1 MDGAAELLALI
12 EGTLIQV
19 DLDRKALQA
28 ALDDEPAPGDPRR
41 RLILGAA
48 LVLCIDTDGGHFA
61 GFEEA
66 VAAVLGHRHARLAI
80 DHPALR
86 LLADA
91 GELMAGAFDQLDDPA
106 LVPLADRVV
115 RGLADRAVP
124 TSIRLIAA
132 MGAASYFDAC
142 VDIEKVWWLELAVR
156 DVLAE
161 PDAPPRL
168 VAEWH
173 RGLIVA
179 CYSCGQAARGEEL
192 RRRQT
197 AQAAPPITA
206 VELKLLLL
214 DAYTL
219 LGEGRAEAGR
229 EVLARAEPLLRASRP
244 CQANLWHFLASRLA
258 LLEHRLGDALKH
270 ARLANRLRAE
280 AAYPDRWAGL
290 DIMQEGQVH
299 VARGEYF
306 EAVPFFE
313 HAHRTGTGIQ
323 AEYCTC
329 LANLARALGQ
339 AERGDAAQAHQS
351 LAAAFS
357 FAREREWTGFFRV
370 IPNVAARLCAWALEA
385 AVETGF
391 ARRVI
396 AERRLEAEGIE
407 VVAWPWPI
415 RVRTLGRFEIEMD
428 GQPLS
433 MRGKVARKPLEL
445 LQFVI
450 ASGGSDVAA
459 SNAIF
464 ALWPD
469 LEGDKARSAFNVA
482 VHRLRKLLGRD
493 EAVKLELGRLGL
505 DTQVMWVDCL
515 AFEALADRV
524 VPPLTTQTAGAAQRA
539 QALYGGHFMHDD
551 EEHAWLMAHR
561 SRLASKFKRLV
572 RALAEHATAAGD
584 ARAAHNLLERA
595 IELDPLAEDLARLLM
610 QHLAARGE
618 AAAALQVYDRCAS
631 GLAGLLGAAPSAAT
645 RELAARLRQP
655 AAPPPTPI
663 GDR

>member
-1 MDGAAELLALI
+1 MDACAELLALI
-12 EGTLIQV
+12 GHTLGDV
-19 DLDRKALQA
+19 DLDRRALRA
-28 ALDDEPAPGDPRR
+28 AFDAAQVQGDAQRCTV
-41 RLILGAA
+41 LGAA
-48 LVLCIDTDGGHFA
+48 LLLCIATEGGHYA

-66 VAAVLGHRHARLAI
+66 VGALRLHRHARPSI
-80 DHPALR
+80 HDPALR
-86 LLADA
+86 LVADA
-91 GELMAGAFDQLDDPA
+91 GDLAAGAFDELDNPA
-106 LVPLADRVV
+106 LLPLAEDVV
-115 RGLADRAVP
+115 RGLANEAIP
-124 TSIRLIAA
+124 TAMRLIAA
-132 MGAASYFDAC
+132 MGAASYFDAR

-156 DVLAE
+156 DVLAR

-168 VAEWH
+168 AAEWH
-173 RGLIVA
+173 RSLVVA
-179 CYSCGQAARGEEL
+179 CYSCGQVARGEEL
-192 RRRQT
+192 RRRQA
-197 AQAAPPITA
+197 AQGTPPIPV

-244 CQANLWHFLASRLA
+244 CEANLWHFLASRLA
-258 LLEHRLGDALKH
+258 MLEQRLGDALKH
-270 ARLANRLRAE
+270 ARLANRLREE

-290 DIMQEGQVH
+290 DIMQEGQVQ

-329 LANLARALGQ
+329 LANFARALGQ
-339 AERGDAAQAHQS
+339 AERGDPAQAHQS
-351 LAAAFS
+351 LVAAFA
-357 FAREREWTGFFRV
+357 FARERDWTGFFRV
-370 IPNVAARLCAWALEA
+370 IPKVAARLCAWALEA
-385 AVETGF
+385 GVEAEF

-415 RVRTLGRFEIEMD
+415 RVRTLGRFELQID
-428 GQPLS
+428 GKALS
-433 MRGKVARKPLEL
+433 MRGKVARKPIEL
-445 LQFVI
+445 LQFII
-450 ASGGSDVAA
+450 ASGGSDVAS
-459 SNAIF
+459 SNAMF

-469 LEGDKARSAFNVA
+469 LEGDKARSACNVA

-493 EAVKLELGRLGL
+493 EAITLELGRLGL

-524 VPPLTTQTAGAAQRA
+524 LPPLTPATAGAAQRA
-539 QALYGGHFMHDD
+539 QALYAGHFLHDD
-551 EEHAWLMAHR
+551 EDHAWLMVHR

-572 RALAEHATAAGD
+572 RSLADHATLSGDALA
-584 ARAAHNLLERA
+584 ARTLLERA

-610 QHLAARGE
+610 QHLAMRGE
-618 AAAALQVYDRCAS
+618 AAAALLVFQRCAAA
-631 GLAGLLGAAPSAAT
+631 LKGLLGAAPSAAT

-655 AAPPPTPI
+655 SAPPPKLG

>member
-1 MDGAAELLALI
+1 
-12 EGTLIQV
+12 
-19 DLDRKALQA
+19 
-28 ALDDEPAPGDPRR
+28 
-41 RLILGAA
+41 
-48 LVLCIDTDGGHFA
+48 
-61 GFEEA
+61 
-66 VAAVLGHRHARLAI
+66 
-80 DHPALR
+80 
-86 LLADA
+86 
-91 GELMAGAFDQLDDPA
+91 
-106 LVPLADRVV
+106 
-115 RGLADRAVP
+115 
-124 TSIRLIAA
+124 
-132 MGAASYFDAC
+132 

-173 RGLIVA
+173 RGLVVA

-192 RRRQT
+192 RRRQV
-197 AQAAPPITA
+197 AQATPPITA

-244 CQANLWHFLASRLA
+244 CQANMWHFLASRLA
-258 LLEHRLGDALKH
+258 MLEQRLGDALKH
-270 ARLANRLRAE
+270 ARLANRLRVE

-290 DIMQEGQVH
+290 DIMQEGQVQ

-339 AERGDAAQAHQS
+339 AEAGDTVHAHQA
-351 LAAAFS
+351 LVAAFS

-370 IPNVAARLCAWALEA
+370 IPKVAARLCAWALEA
-385 AVETGF
+385 GVETGF

-459 SNAIF
+459 GNAMF

-493 EAVKLELGRLGL
+493 EAITLELGRLGL

-515 AFEALADRV
+515 AFEALADRA
-524 VPPLTTQTAGAAQRA
+524 VPPLTPETAGAAQRA

-572 RALAEHATAAGD
+572 RALADHATAAGD
-584 ARAAHNLLERA
+584 AQAARNLLERA

-618 AAAALQVYDRCAS
+618 TAAALQVYERCAA
-631 GLAGLLGAAPSAAT
+631 GLARLLGAAPSAAT
-645 RELAARLRQP
+645 RELAARLRHPPRPP
-655 AAPPPTPI
+655 AIGNGFVRAPPLP
-663 GDR
+663 